1 MRPGCLSLQYR
12 DPKAKTGANYQLSY
26 THQMRSKTDYIPAD
40 LVPQVQQEVAEYKRF
55 RQLTA
60 EWIALSIEW
69 SRLKIQHR
77 GAPQRAH

>member
-60 EWIALSIEW
+60 EWIALSIKW

-77 GAPQRAH
+77 RSRKNAH